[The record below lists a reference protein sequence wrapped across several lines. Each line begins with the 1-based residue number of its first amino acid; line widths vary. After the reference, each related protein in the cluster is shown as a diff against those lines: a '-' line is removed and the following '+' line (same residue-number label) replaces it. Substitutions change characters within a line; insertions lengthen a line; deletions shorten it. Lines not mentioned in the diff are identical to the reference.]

1 MLSLHFPMKEEI
13 GVNTRDKRADHC
25 QHKENNK
32 ACGISDQTGYG
43 RDDECEQ
50 SAGDKQ
56 FATEAMGTSPVV
68 LIRERPWKLDADGVV
83 LSELWQIVS
92 NKDK

>member
-1 MLSLHFPMKEEI
+1 MHFMLSLHFPMKEEI
-13 GVNTRDKRADHC
+13 GVNTRDKRAEHC

-56 FATEAMGTSPVV
+56 FATEAMAVTV
-68 LIRERPWKLDADGVV
+68 PWLTISGNAG
-83 LSELWQIVS
+83 
-92 NKDK
+92 